1 MAAMHKEP
9 SNKDEIPELC
19 KQTFVS
25 TKAGLTII
33 WVLAGV
39 MLSCAGTAI
48 GWAMTTNTAITEIK
62 GTQSVLQTEIN
73 SKLDF
78 LIKQKEK

>member
-1 MAAMHKEP
+1 MAPHKEP

-39 MLSCAGTAI
+39 LLSCAGTAI

-62 GTQSVLQTEIN
+62 GTQSVLQSEIN